1 MNVSQP
7 VDKGPLADDGLAHAG
22 PSRSARRWQAVAI
35 SAGLLAMLLLIVL
48 LQLTQGKMKL
58 GILDVFEAW
67 LTPAEARSSA
77 QHIMLGMRLP
87 RAVLGMLVGGA
98 LAVAGTLLQTLT
110 RNPIASAGTLGIN
123 AGAYLAVV
131 TGRVFFPAAVSE
143 FSLVLAMAG
152 GIAAAMFVY
161 AIAGGMQAT
170 PVRMA
175 LAGMAAA
182 LVMGA
187 VTGAMQLLYE
197 NETSGLFL
205 WGSGTLIQIDWSG
218 VSFVWPW
225 IVAGTAGAI
234 VLARPLDLLLL
245 DEETGRSLGQR
256 VALTRLIVLFIAV
269 GLAAVAVSVAGP
281 IGFVG
286 LIAPHLM
293 RLLGLRRHVVLLPFA
308 FFTGALILTVSDL
321 VVLQLEARFGLV
333 PVGAVTALVGG
344 PWLIWLIL
352 RMGRNRIAGGH
363 AGGSVHRGRSRVVS
377 LPLAVGLAAAALV
390 AAIAAGLA
398 WGSLRIPLDEL
409 LAVLTGGGSDLART
423 IVLNQRLPRTLVAA
437 LAGAALAVSGLLL
450 QGVVRNP
457 LADPSIVGI
466 TSGAG
471 VGALLLLIALPQL
484 PAGWLPAAAF
494 VGGLLAAATVYA
506 IALRNQLQPI
516 TLALIGVA
524 VSACASAAI
533 QLLVVQAQLRVAVA
547 LAWLAGSTYARGWDD
562 FALLAAW
569 PVVLIP
575 LGWLL
580 ARRLDLLALGDA
592 SAAGLG
598 LHISRTRL
606 QASLIGV
613 ALASASVAIVGTV
626 GFVGLMAPHAA
637 RLLVGNRH
645 RGLFPLTA
653 LLGAGL
659 LVAADWVG
667 RLLLAPKEI
676 PSGLVV
682 ALLGA
687 PFLLWLMRDRRDRG
701 TS

>member
-1 MNVSQP
+1 MTAV
-7 VDKGPLADDGLAHAG
+7 GLILLLLAIAV
-22 PSRSARRWQAVAI
+22 WQLMQGKAKL
-35 SAGLLAMLLLIVL
+35 GLLD
-48 LQLTQGKMKL
+48 
-58 GILDVFEAW
+58 ILEAW
-67 LTPAEARSSA
+67 ATPAEARSAA
-77 QHIMLGMRLP
+77 QHIVLSMRLP

-131 TGRVFFPAAVSE
+131 AGTIFWPALASGS
-143 FSLVLAMAG
+143 SLVLAAVG
-152 GIAAAMFVY
+152 ATAAALFVY
-161 AIAGGMQAT
+161 GVAGGMRAT

-175 LAGMAAA
+175 LAGMATA

-187 VTGAMQLLYE
+187 VTGALQLLYE

-218 VSFVWPW
+218 VSFAWPW
-225 IVAGTAGAI
+225 VAAGTAAALI
-234 VLARPLDLLLL
+234 LARPLDLLLL

-256 VALTRLIVLFIAV
+256 IAWTRLLVLAV
-269 GLAAVAVSVAGP
+269 AILLAAVAVSVAGP

-293 RLLGLRRHVVLLPFA
+293 RLLGLRRHAALLPFA
-308 FFTGALILTVSDL
+308 FLTGALLLSFSDL
-321 VVLQLEARFGLV
+321 VVLLLEARFGLV
-333 PVGAVTALVGG
+333 PVGAITALVGG

-352 RMGRNRIAGGH
+352 RMGRRRLAGGDVR
-363 AGGSVHRGRSRVVS
+363 ADAHRGRTRAVP
-377 LPLAVGLAAAALV
+377 LRLALALTGAALAVVL
-390 AAIAAGLA
+390 AAGLA
-398 WGSLRIPLDEL
+398 WGSLRIPLGDL
-409 LAVLTGGGSDLART
+409 LAVLTGGGSDLHRM
-423 IVLNQRLPRTLVAA
+423 IVLDQRLPRILVAA

-471 VGALLLLIALPQL
+471 AGALLLLIVLPQL
-484 PAGWLPAAAF
+484 PVGLLPVAAF
-494 VGGLLAAATVYA
+494 AGGILAAATVYV
-506 IALRNQLQPI
+506 IALRNQLQPV
-516 TLALIGVA
+516 TLALIGIA
-524 VSACASAAI
+524 VSACAAAI
-533 QLLVVQAQLRVAVA
+533 IQMLVVHAQLRVAVA

-569 PVVLIP
+569 PIVLIP
-575 LGWLL
+575 LAWLL

-592 SAAGLG
+592 SAVGLG
-598 LHISRTRL
+598 LRIARTRL
-606 QASLIGV
+606 QASLIAV
-613 ALASASVAIVGTV
+613 ALASAAVAIVGTV
-626 GFVGLMAPHAA
+626 GFVGLMAPHVA
-637 RLLVGNRH
+637 RLLVGHRH

-659 LVAADWVG
+659 LVAADWLG
-667 RLLLAPKEI
+667 RTVLAPKEI

-687 PFLLWLMRDRRDRG
+687 PFLLWLMRDRRGRG
-701 TS
+701 AA